1 MSQQNYFQ
9 IENKDITIL
18 KNNGCRAEDWQTV
31 YVSPQFD
38 ATRVRNVAF
47 EGEIKIGGL
56 SGEVSRNE
64 SRKKK
69 CGIYNARLDN
79 VTIEDNCY
87 ISNVNI
93 ELSNLI
99 IQSGV
104 IIENVGKIACIG
116 ESTFGNGHEIS
127 VYNEAGGREL
137 KISTQTS
144 AQIAYMTV
152 TYRDDKKLIDKLG
165 KITDDFVKKQINSKA
180 LLAKNAQIYNCNKII
195 NVTIGES
202 ALIDGALS
210 LMEGTIDSSPE
221 VPTFIGDGVIAE
233 HFIFQKGAIVTE
245 SAIVSSTLIG
255 EGSRVGKMFSA
266 ENCVLFANSE
276 GLHSEI
282 CSVFAGPYSVTHHKS
297 TLLIAG
303 MFSFF
308 NAGSGTNQSNH
319 MYKLGPVHQGIL
331 ERGCK
336 TGSSSYLLWPSRVGA
351 FTAIIGKH
359 YANFDSSNLPFSYI
373 NEKDGKSV
381 ITPAMNFFTTGTMR
395 DGYKWPSR
403 DRRKSEK
410 KLDLI
415 IFDVLSPYTVQK
427 VIKGKNI
434 LAELKVNADKKQEY
448 VIHQNIHIKRLLLKT
463 GTRYY
468 QLIIDKYFG
477 DMLVNR
483 FEKVSPDN
491 LKDMLTYEKNPELA
505 NADWLD
511 LSGLICSQKRVELLI
526 ADIITG
532 KINSLGKLQTGLEH
546 IHASY
551 DDDSWNWFLLK
562 YRELKTKE
570 LFEETENNLLTFLD
584 SWKDSSLKLL
594 NMVAQD
600 SQKEFEGNTRIGF
613 GIDGNTDADFEN
625 VRGTFE
631 ENKFVKQINEEI
643 CTVNSKYEEL
653 KKLIF
658 V

>member
-1 MSQQNYFQ
+1 MSQNYFQ
-9 IENKDITIL
+9 IEEKDILIL
-18 KNNGCRAEDWQTV
+18 ENNGCQAEDWSTV
-31 YVSPQFD
+31 FIAPKFD
-38 ATRVRNVAF
+38 AAKVKDVVF
-47 EGEIKIGGL
+47 EGEIKLGSL
-56 SGEVSRNE
+56 TGELEGNDGRL
-64 SRKKK
+64 KK
-69 CGIYNARLDN
+69 CGIYRAKLSN

-116 ESTFGNGHEIS
+116 ETTFGNGHEIS
-127 VYNEAGGREL
+127 VFNEAGGREL
-137 KISTQTS
+137 KITKQTS
-144 AQIAYMTV
+144 SQIAYMTV
-152 TYRDDKKLIDKLG
+152 AYRDNQKLINKLNE
-165 KITDDFVKKQINSKA
+165 ITNDFVNDQKNNKA
-180 LLAKNAQIYNCNKII
+180 IIAKNAQIYNCNKIV
-195 NVTIGES
+195 NVAIGES

-210 LMEGTIDSSPE
+210 LVEGTVDSSTE
-221 VPTFIGDGVIAE
+221 AQTLIGDGVIAE
-233 HFIFQKGAIVTE
+233 HFIVQKGAKVTE
-245 SAIVSSTLIG
+245 NAMLGSTLVG
-255 EGSRVGKMFSA
+255 EASQAGKMFSS

-276 GLHSEI
+276 GFHSEI

-359 YANFDSSNLPFSYI
+359 YANFDSSDLPFSYI
-373 NEKDGKSV
+373 NETNGKSV
-381 ITPAMNFFTTGTMR
+381 ITPAMNFFTTGTLR
-395 DGYKWPSR
+395 DGRKWPSR
-403 DRRKSEK
+403 DRRKTEK
-410 KLDLI
+410 KLDFI
-415 IFDVLSPYTVQK
+415 NFDVLSPYTVQK
-427 VIKGKNI
+427 VINGKNI
-434 LAELKVNADKKQEY
+434 LTELKENADKKQEF
-448 VIHQNIHIKRLLLKT
+448 VTHKNILIKRLLLKT

-477 DMLVNR
+477 DMLVSR
-483 FEKVSPDN
+483 FEKEKPNN
-491 LKDMLTYEKNPELA
+491 LKNILTYGEKPDFA

-511 LSGLICSQKRVELLI
+511 LSGLLCSKKRVESLI
-526 ADIITG
+526 SEVLNG
-532 KINSLGKLQTGLEH
+532 EINSLESLQNGLEK
-546 IHASY
+546 IY
-551 DDDSWNWFLLK
+551 NLYNNDSWNWFLLK
-562 YRELKTKE
+562 YKE
-570 LFEETENNLLTFLD
+570 LNGKELADETNDNLLKFLD
-584 SWKDSSLKLL
+584 SWKNSSLKLL

-600 SQKEFEGNTRIGF
+600 SQKEFEGSTRIGF

-643 CTVNSKYEEL
+643 ETVNSKYEAIQEL
-653 KKLIF
+653 IS

>member
-1 MSQQNYFQ
+1 MSQNYFQ
-9 IENKDITIL
+9 IDEHDIKVL
-18 KNNGCRAEDWQTV
+18 ENNGCQAEDWNTV
-31 YVSPQFD
+31 YVSPEFD
-38 ATRVRNVAF
+38 STRVRDVVF
-47 EGEIKIGGL
+47 EGEIKLGGL
-56 SGEVSRNE
+56 TGEVVRND

-69 CGIYNARLDN
+69 CGIYKAKLNN

-93 ELSNLI
+93 ELSNLV

-104 IIENVGKIACIG
+104 IIENVGKIACVG
-116 ESTFGNGHEIS
+116 ETTFGNGHEIS
-127 VYNEAGGREL
+127 VFNEAGGREL
-137 KISTQTS
+137 KITKQTS

-152 TYRDDKKLIDKLG
+152 AYRDNQKLINKLNE
-165 KITDDFVKKQINSKA
+165 ITTDFVTGQKSNKA
-180 LLAKNAQIYNCNKII
+180 LIANNVQIYNCNKIV
-195 NVTIGES
+195 NVAIGES

-210 LMEGTIDSSPE
+210 LVEGTVDSSTE
-221 VPTFIGDGVIAE
+221 APTFVGDGVIAE
-233 HFIFQKGAIVTE
+233 HFIVQKGASVTE
-245 SAIVSSTLIG
+245 SAILSSTLVG
-255 EGSRVGKMFSA
+255 EASQAGKMFSS

-276 GLHSEI
+276 GFHSEI
-282 CSVFAGPYSVTHHKS
+282 CSIFAGPYSVTHHKS

-381 ITPAMNFFTTGTMR
+381 ITPAMNFFTTGTLR

-403 DRRKSEK
+403 DRRKSAK

-415 IFDVLSPYTVQK
+415 IFDVLSPYSVQK
-427 VIKGKNI
+427 VMNGKNI
-434 LAELKVNADKKQEY
+434 LAALKESADKKQEF
-448 VIHQNIHIKRLLLKT
+448 VTHKNIHIKRLLLKT

-477 DMLVNR
+477 DMLVKR
-483 FEKVSPDN
+483 FKKEKPDN
-491 LKDMLTYEKNPELA
+491 LKDILTYEKNPELA

-511 LSGLICSQKRVELLI
+511 LSGLLCSKKRVESLI
-526 ADIITG
+526 ADVING
-532 KINSLGKLQTGLEH
+532 NINSLEKLQSGLEN
-546 IHASY
+546 IYNSY
-551 DDDSWNWFLLK
+551 DNDSWNWFLLK
-562 YRELKTKE
+562 YKE
-570 LFEETENNLLTFLD
+570 LNDKELADETNDNLINFLD

-600 SQKEFEGNTRIGF
+600 SQKEFEGNTRISF
-613 GIDGNTDADFEN
+613 GIDGNTDTDFDN
-625 VRGTFE
+625 VRGTFAD
-631 ENKFVKQINEEI
+631 NKFVKQINEEI
-643 CTVNSKYEEL
+643 EAVNLKYEAL
-653 KKLIF
+653 KKLIS